1 MVDRKMTTTEN
12 SQVDLLR
19 QAERRARLLQAAN
32 QVGQQI
38 ASIRNLNSLLSR
50 TVDITCDVY
59 GLSFA
64 GIYLVD
70 ENGRWAVLRAGRGE
84 AGAALLARGHKL
96 KAEGDWPVA
105 KAISS
110 REACITLDVGEE
122 RMAFQSPFL
131 PHTRSEIVLPLIVGD
146 KVLGAV
152 TLQSVE
158 ENAFH
163 ADDIAALQTMANYLA
178 MAIHNAQLLGEL
190 NAAHAELVRTKTFE
204 AIATT
209 TGEALHWVGNK
220 AAPIPG
226 SAHRVREALGQLL
239 AVFQTL
245 LAQPPETRQ
254 QHPFWAV
261 AQASFATATEQD
273 IDLAALAEELTT
285 FDPQQLSYLVGLESM
300 LEDLDIVEQS
310 ADTILSIK
318 EGLIGPMRMQ
328 HITAISLP
336 DLLSR
341 TIVGMGLPEGVVQTH
356 FADDVPPVRGDSH
369 QVERVFINLIK
380 NAWEALNRHP
390 QPQIVV
396 IGQRVDD
403 AQFVMVQV
411 QDNGPGIPLEFL
423 EKIWVSFFTTKG
435 DRGGTGLGLSACMEI
450 ITQMG
455 GTIWLDSSQP
465 GLGTTFAVLLP
476 VADESP

>member
-1 MVDRKMTTTEN
+1 MADRTMTTTEN

-38 ASIRNLNSLLSR
+38 ASIRNLNALLSK
-50 TVDITCDVY
+50 TVDIICDAY
-59 GLSFA
+59 GFYYA
-64 GIYLVD
+64 GIFLVD
-70 ENGRWAVLRAGRGE
+70 ETGRRAVLRAGRGE
-84 AGAALLARGHKL
+84 AGAAMLAEGHKL
-96 KAEGDWPVA
+96 KIGGDSLVA
-105 KAISS
+105 RAISS
-110 REACITLDVGEE
+110 REACIALDVGEE
-122 RMAFQSPFL
+122 GVHFQNPHL
-131 PHTRSEIVLPLIVGD
+131 PHTRSEMVLPLIMD
-146 KVLGAV
+146 DQVLGAV
-152 TLQSVE
+152 TIQSVE
-158 ENAFH
+158 ENAFS

-178 MAIHNAQLLGEL
+178 MAIHHAQLLGEL
-190 NAAHAELVRTKTFE
+190 NEAHAELVRTKTFE

-226 SAHRVREALGQLL
+226 SAHRVREAVGQLL
-239 AVFQTL
+239 SVFQTL
-245 LAQPPETRQ
+245 LAQPPEIRE

-273 IDLAALAEELTT
+273 VDLAALAEELTT
-285 FDPQQLSYLVGLESM
+285 FSPQQLSYLVGLESM
-300 LEDLDIVEQS
+300 LEDLDIIEQS

-318 EGLIGPMRMQ
+318 EDLIGPMRVQ

-341 TIVGMGLPEGVVQTH
+341 TIMGMGLPDGVVQTD
-356 FADDVPPVRGDSH
+356 FADDLPPVRGDSR

-380 NAWEALNRHP
+380 NAWEALSGHP

-403 AQFVMVQV
+403 PQFVMVQV

-455 GTIWLDSSQP
+455 GKIWLDRSQP

-476 VADESP
+476 VAEE

>member
-1 MVDRKMTTTEN
+1 MMTTEN

-19 QAERRARLLQAAN
+19 WAERRASLLQAAN

-38 ASIRNLNSLLSR
+38 ASIRNLKTLLSH
-50 TVDITCDVY
+50 TVDIACDVY
-59 GLSFA
+59 GFYYA
-64 GIYLVD
+64 GIFLVD

-84 AGAALLARGHKL
+84 AGAAMVAEGHKL
-96 KAEGDWPVA
+96 KVEGDSAVA
-105 KAISS
+105 RAISS
-110 REACITLDVGEE
+110 RQAFIALDVGEE
-122 RMAFQSPFL
+122 PVHFLNPHL
-131 PHTRSEIVLPLIVGD
+131 PHTRSEIALPLIMD
-146 KVLGAV
+146 DQVLGAV
-152 TLQSVE
+152 SIQSVE
-158 ENAFH
+158 ENAFS

-190 NAAHAELVRTKTFE
+190 NEAHAELVRTKTFE

-245 LAQPPETRQ
+245 LAQPLETRQ
-254 QHPFWAV
+254 RHPFWAA
-261 AQASFATATEQD
+261 AQASFTTATHQSF
-273 IDLAALAEELTT
+273 DLEALAEELTT
-285 FDPQQLSYLVGLESM
+285 FSPQQLSYLVGLESI
-300 LEDLDIVEQS
+300 LEDLDIIEQS

-318 EGLIGPMRMQ
+318 EDLIGPMRVQ
-328 HITAISLP
+328 LITSISLP

-341 TIVGMGLPEGVVQTH
+341 TITGMGLPDGVVQTD
-356 FADDVPPVRGDSH
+356 FADDVPLVRGDPR

-380 NAWEALNRHP
+380 NAWEALNHHP

-403 AQFVMVQV
+403 PQFVMVQV

-423 EKIWVSFFTTKG
+423 DKIWVSFFTTKG
-435 DRGGTGLGLSACMEI
+435 GQGGTGLGLSACMEI

-455 GTIWLDSSQP
+455 GKIWLDRSQP
-465 GLGTTFAVLLP
+465 SLGTTFAVLLP
-476 VADESP
+476 VAEELT

>member
-1 MVDRKMTTTEN
+1 MMTTDN
-12 SQVDLLR
+12 SQVDLTR

-32 QVGQQI
+32 HVGQQI
-38 ASIRNLNSLLSR
+38 ASIRNLNTLLSQ

-59 GLSFA
+59 GLYYA

-70 ENGRWAVLRAGRGE
+70 ENGRWAILRAGRGDAGE
-84 AGAALLARGHKL
+84 AMLAEGHKL
-96 KAEGDWPVA
+96 KIEGDSLVA
-105 KAISS
+105 RAIGS
-110 REACITLDVGEE
+110 RQACIGLDVGEE
-122 RMAFQSPFL
+122 RVQFQNPHL
-131 PHTRSEIVLPLIVGD
+131 PHTRSEIALPLIMD
-146 KVLGAV
+146 EQVLGAV
-152 TLQSVE
+152 TIQSVE
-158 ENAFH
+158 ENAFS
-163 ADDIAALQTMANYLA
+163 ADDIAVLQTMANYLA

-190 NAAHAELVRTKTFE
+190 NAAHTELVRTKTFE

-245 LAQPPETRQ
+245 LDQPPEARG
-254 QHPFWAV
+254 QHPFWAA

-273 IDLAALAEELTT
+273 IDLAALAEELIT
-285 FDPQQLSYLVGLESM
+285 FTPQQLLYLVGFESI
-300 LEDLDIVEQS
+300 LEDLDIIQQS
-310 ADTILSIK
+310 ANTILSIK
-318 EGLIGPMRMQ
+318 EDLIGPMRVQ

-336 DLLSR
+336 GLLRR
-341 TIVGMGLPEGVVQTH
+341 TIVGMGLPHGVVRTD
-356 FADDVPPVRGDSH
+356 FADDLPPARGDVQ

-380 NAWEALNRHP
+380 NAWEALIGHP

-403 AQFVMVQV
+403 GQFVMVQV

-450 ITQMG
+450 INQMG
-455 GTIWLDSSQP
+455 GKIWLDRSQP

-476 VADESP
+476 VAEEAP